1 MADNNPL
8 DRVAAHVV
16 GTSYDDLPSEAVAK
30 VKTFLLDTIGVGIAG
45 TSGAGITELKDVAA
59 TWGKSD
65 EATVW
70 LTGEKLPAQSAAI
83 VNAYQIHCLEFDCV
97 HEGAVL
103 HPMATILSA
112 VMAWVERAKARG
124 ETVDGKTLVTALA
137 LGVDVSTMLGVVTD
151 SPLQFFRPATAG
163 GFGAV
168 AAICKIA
175 GVDELTL
182 KNALG
187 AQYSQTSGT
196 LQPHVEGSPML
207 GMQVGFNARAAI
219 VSADLA
225 MAGFRGP
232 HQILTGQYG
241 YFKLFEQDNYDL
253 EPFLEQLG
261 KDWQILA
268 MSHKPFPSGRLTHG
282 TVDGLARLMRQH
294 GFTAA
299 DVARVTAE
307 VPPLVHRLVGR
318 PLVNTPEPN
327 YAKLC
332 LRFVAGLYLARGRV
346 DVPDFRGKE
355 NLEDPEI
362 HRLASLVD
370 VVLDNN
376 PDQNALDP
384 QTITVELKSG
394 ARHGIALPHVY
405 GHPRAP
411 LTDAENVEKFTRC
424 AGYGSV
430 PLPPVNVQAL
440 IDAILGIESETDV
453 ARLVSLTLANETV
466 PA

>member
-1 MADNNPL
+1 MAEVNPL

-16 GTSYDDLPSEAVAK
+16 GTSYDDLPPEAVAK
-30 VKTFLLDTIGVGIAG
+30 VRTFLLDTIGVGIAG
-45 TSGAGITELKDVAA
+45 TSGAGIDDLKTVAA
-59 TWGKSD
+59 TWGDGD

-70 LTGEKLPAQSAAI
+70 LTGEKLPALSAAI

-112 VMAWVERAKARG
+112 VMAWVERAKKRG
-124 ETVDGKTLVTALA
+124 THVDGKTFVTALA

-151 SPLQFFRPATAG
+151 SPLEFFRPATAG

-175 GVDELTL
+175 GTDELTL

-207 GMQVGFNARAAI
+207 GMQVGFNARSAI
-219 VSADLA
+219 MSVDLA

-253 EPFLEQLG
+253 EPFLDRLG
-261 KDWQILA
+261 KDWQILE

-282 TVDGLARLMRQH
+282 VVDGLGRLMRQH
-294 GFTAA
+294 GFGAD
-299 DVARVTAE
+299 DVARVTCE

-318 PLVNTPEPN
+318 PLVDDPAAN

-332 LRFVAGLYLARGRV
+332 LRFVAGLYLARGNV
-346 DVPDFRGKE
+346 DVPDFRGPE
-355 NLEDPEI
+355 NLRDPEI
-362 HRLASLVD
+362 HRLGGLVD
-370 VVLDNN
+370 VVLDAN

-394 ARHGIALPHVY
+394 ARHAITLPFVY
-405 GHPRAP
+405 GHPKAP
-411 LTDAENVEKFTRC
+411 LSDAENVEKFRRC
-424 AGYGSV
+424 ASYGSV
-430 PLPPVNVQAL
+430 PLASDRVSAL
-440 IDAILGIESETDV
+440 VDAVGAIEAETDV
-453 ARLVSLTLANETV
+453 ARLVELTLTGTAG
-466 PA
+466 